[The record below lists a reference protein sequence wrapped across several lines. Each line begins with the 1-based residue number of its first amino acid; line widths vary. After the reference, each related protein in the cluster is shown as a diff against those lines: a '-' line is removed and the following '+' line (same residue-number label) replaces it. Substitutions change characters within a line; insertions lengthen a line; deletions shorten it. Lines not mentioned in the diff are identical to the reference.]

1 MTTSLRSLPT
11 LLARQREWSL
21 LGLMLVLSLAVW
33 LKAPQFLSPANLS
46 QVAILAAII
55 AVAAVGEALVVLTRN
70 VDLSVDATIGLVAY
84 AVADLLKLHTLD
96 VTAAIVFGIGLGLL
110 LGIVNGALVTLC
122 RVPSIV
128 ATLGTLSVYR
138 GCAYLLAGG
147 SQISLSDLPP
157 AYVALARAGLL
168 GVPLYVLL
176 AAAVTLVAGL
186 WVGRTRFGRQVYA
199 VGSNPEAAAV
209 LGIRSRLVVFVV
221 FGISGTLAG
230 LAGVLWGAKYG
241 TITAAAADGAV
252 LQVVAA
258 VVVGGV
264 NIFGGS
270 GSVVGAA
277 LGALFLG
284 LIANG
289 LVLVRL
295 SQFWLQAIYG
305 AVILVAVAADAVI
318 VRRMLRAATAR
329 RRAAQS
335 APGAGRA

>member
-1 MTTSLRSLPT
+1 
-11 LLARQREWSL
+11 
-21 LGLMLVLSLAVW
+21 
-33 LKAPQFLSPANLS
+33 
-46 QVAILAAII
+46 
-55 AVAAVGEALVVLTRN
+55 VVLTRN
-70 VDLSVDATIGLVAY
+70 VDLSVDSTIGLVAY
-84 AVADLLKLHTLD
+84 SVAELLKLHVLA
-96 VTAAIVFGIGLGLL
+96 VAPAVLVGVLLGLV
-110 LGIVNGALVTLC
+110 LGVINGSIIAFC

-138 GCAYLLAGG
+138 GLAYLIAGG

-157 AYVALARAGLL
+157 DYIALARASAF
-168 GVPLYVLL
+168 GVPLYVILSVILTL
-176 AAAVTLVAGL
+176 ALAVYL
-186 WVGRTRFGRQVYA
+186 RQTRFGRQVYA
-199 VGSNPEAAAV
+199 IGSNPEAAAV
-209 LGIRSRLVVFVV
+209 LGIHSRRVVFVV
-221 FGISGTLAG
+221 FALSGCLAG

-252 LQVVAA
+252 LQVIAA

-289 LVLVRL
+289 LTLLRF

-305 AVILVAVAADAVI
+305 AVILLAVSADAVI
-318 VRRMLRAATAR
+318 VRRILRATTER
-329 RRAAQS
+329 RRAAI
-335 APGAGRA
+335 APAEVR

>member
-1 MTTSLRSLPT
+1 MSA
-11 LLARQREWSL
+11 LARQREWSL
-21 LGLMLVLSLAVW
+21 LALTLILSVAVW
-33 LKAPQFLSPANLS
+33 LQAPQFLSPANLQ
-46 QVAILAAII
+46 QVGILAAII

-84 AVADLLKLHTLD
+84 TVAELLKLH
-96 VTAAIVFGIGLGLL
+96 VVGVAAAIL
-110 LGIVNGALVTLC
+110 LGISLGVLLGAVNGAIVTLF

-138 GCAYLLAGG
+138 GFAYLIAGG
-147 SQISLSDLPP
+147 GQISLSDLPP
-157 AYVALARAGLL
+157 EYIALARASLF
-168 GVPLYVLL
+168 GVPLYVLV
-176 AAAVTLVAGL
+176 AAVIALLSAVL
-186 WVGRTRFGRQVYA
+186 LKQTRPGRQVYA
-199 VGSNPEAAAV
+199 IGSSPEAATF
-209 LGIRSRLVVFVV
+209 LGIRSRLVVFAV
-221 FGISGTLAG
+221 FAASGCLAG
-230 LAGVLWGAKYG
+230 LAGVLWGARYG

-252 LQVVAA
+252 LQVIAA

-289 LVLVRL
+289 LTLLRI

-305 AVILVAVAADAVI
+305 AVILLAVAADAVI
-318 VRRMLRAATAR
+318 VRRMLRAATER
-329 RRAAQS
+329 RRS
-335 APGAGRA
+335 AEARA